1 MNALSQPRRVRATRR
16 SATVLTCLVSVLAL
30 VLAACGSSD
39 DDKDKNGDAA
49 SPAAGPVDLTYWTWM
64 TNIEDVV
71 DIWNKEHPDIQVSV
85 DRLAEGDDLVTRIV
99 TAAKAGNLPDM
110 MQVEYQ
116 SLPILVSNE
125 VVADLTDVVAP
136 LQDTMPASAWEQ
148 VTWGGTTYAIPG
160 DIGPLMMYVRTDRF
174 KELGISV
181 PTTWDEFAQAAAAV
195 RAADPKAYLSSFDAT
210 YPGWFA
216 GLAQQAGAQ
225 WWTTDNDSWGVAIDD
240 EATEQ
245 VADFW
250 SSLLADGDLS
260 TSPTYSAEWNSAMAD
275 GSILSWIAP
284 VWGAGVIQGTAPD
297 TAGKW
302 RAVPLPQYTAGET
315 VSGYWGG
322 SSSAVSADTDHADQ
336 ATQFLTWLYTDP
348 EALAALVDVAGLYP
362 AALDGQDYAAG
373 TGAPEIL
380 EGQDDFWQLAA
391 EAAANA
397 QGFQW
402 SPNVNF
408 TFTTMQDAFSTA
420 VEKGTSLRDTLP
432 EIEKAS
438 RDDLASQGYPVA
450 E

>member
-1 MNALSQPRRVRATRR
+1 MNALSQPRRRRATRR
-16 SATVLTCLVSVLAL
+16 SAIVLTCLVSVLAL

-39 DDKDKNGDAA
+39 EDDPTGEAPP
-49 SPAAGPVDLTYWTWM
+49 STSSGPVKLTYWTWM

-71 DIWNKEHPDIQVSV
+71 AIWNKENPDIQVKI

-125 VVADLTDVVAP
+125 VVADLTEEVAP
-136 LQDTMPASAWEQ
+136 LQDAMPASAWDQ
-148 VTWGGTTYAIPG
+148 VTWNDTSYAIPG

-174 KELGISV
+174 KELGIAV
-181 PTTWDEFAQAAAAV
+181 PTTWEEFAQAAKAV
-195 RAADPKAYLSSFDAT
+195 RAADPDAYLSSFDAT

-225 WWTTDNDSWGVAIDD
+225 WWSAEDDAWVVDIDD
-240 EATEQ
+240 GPTEQ

-250 SSLLADGDLS
+250 SALLADGDLS
-260 TSPTYSAEWNSAMAD
+260 TSPTYSAEWNAAMAD

-302 RAVPLPQYTAGET
+302 RAVPLPQYAAGEN

-322 SSSAVSADTDHADQ
+322 SSSAVSADTEHAEQ

-362 AALDGQDYAAG
+362 AALEGQDYAAG
-373 TGAPEIL
+373 TGSPEIL
-380 EGQDDFWQLAA
+380 QGQDDFWQLAA
-391 EAAANA
+391 DAAANA

-408 TFTTMQDAFSTA
+408 TFTTMQDAFATA
-420 VEKGTSLRDTLP
+420 VEKGTSLSDTLP
-432 EIEKAS
+432 DIEKAS